1 LNNIITDTTTEFI
14 AKTFA
19 GTEELLAGELAA
31 TGATDIRILKRAVA
45 FSGTTEHL
53 YRANYTCRTALRI
66 LKPIFIFD
74 IETEEDLYKQIY
86 SLAWEKIFSL
96 EQTFAID
103 SFVHESVLTHSL
115 YVSLKAKDAIA
126 DHFRDNC
133 GRRPSVDTNHP
144 DIRINLHL
152 AANKVTLSLDS
163 SGESLHKRGYRIAQG
178 PAPISEALGAA
189 LIMFTGWNGQCNFFD
204 PMCGSGTLVTE
215 AAMIAQKIPA
225 GYYRSSFGFMNW
237 NDFDKALWEKIV
249 DEENAK
255 ICESDCE
262 IHGSDNSQPAL
273 DNAIKNI
280 SNARLHRDIELH
292 HTAMAD
298 FDFPEGPGIIV
309 TNPPY
314 GERMQEEDLVA
325 LYQSMG
331 DTLKKKCN
339 GYDAWII
346 SSGLDAFKFLGLKP
360 TKKMTL
366 YNGPLECRYA
376 CFSVYEGSK
385 KTKYNEAASPEST
398 ESIDVEGQIEESGQ
412 E

>member
-1 LNNIITDTTTEFI
+1 MIPYHSMTETTTEFI

-45 FSGTTEHL
+45 FSGNTAHL
-53 YRANYTCRTALRI
+53 YRANYVCRTALRI
-66 LKPIFIFD
+66 LKPIFIFE
-74 IETEEDLYKQIY
+74 IATEEDLYKQIY

-126 DHFRDNC
+126 DHFRDQT
-133 GRRPSVDTNHP
+133 GKRPSVDTSNP

-152 AANKVTLSLDS
+152 AANKCTLSLDS
-163 SGESLHKRGYRIAQG
+163 SGESLHKRGYRVAQG
-178 PAPISEALGAA
+178 PAPISEALAAA
-189 LIMFTGWNGQCNFFD
+189 LIMFSGWNGQCNFYD
-204 PMCGSGTLVTE
+204 PMCGSGTLLTE

-225 GYYRSSFGFMNW
+225 GYYRDKFGFMNW
-237 NDFDKALWEKIV
+237 NDFDSELWEKIK
-249 DEENAK
+249 DEENAN
-255 ICESDCE
+255 ICESECE

-273 DNAIKNI
+273 ENALKNI
-280 SNARLHRDIELH
+280 TNARLHRDIELH
-292 HTAMAD
+292 HAAMAD
-298 FDFPEGPGIIV
+298 FDFAAGPGMIIM
-309 TNPPY
+309 NPPY
-314 GERMQEEDLVA
+314 GERMQEDDLIA
-325 LYQSMG
+325 LYQSIG
-331 DTLKKKCN
+331 DTLKKKCS

-346 SSGLDAFKFLGLKP
+346 SSGLDAFKFIGLRP
-360 TKKMTL
+360 AKKMTL

-385 KTKYNEAASPEST
+385 KSKHNEETPAQTDEPK
-398 ESIDVEGQIEESGQ
+398 
-412 E
+412 